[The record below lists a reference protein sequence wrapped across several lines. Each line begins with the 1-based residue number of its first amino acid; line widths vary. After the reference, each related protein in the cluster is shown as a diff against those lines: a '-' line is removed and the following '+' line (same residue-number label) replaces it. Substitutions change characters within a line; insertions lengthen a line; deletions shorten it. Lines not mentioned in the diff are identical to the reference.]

1 MLRKMRKKPTTQ
13 VLYLEKLAGEDER
26 ANNKKSHVAR
36 GMKELRAAPGA
47 ACLGCLDTHCTLA
60 SLMIMASRVKTRSS
74 EVSGVSPSCSKKGN
88 GSSSGQPGTSQERDP
103 SVDLVEKVLERVLDR
118 LSAAMDEAVDR
129 LVQRAIT
136 SMNAA
141 FEARIAAL
149 EAKFQG
155 LPAVGQHER
164 QPSDSGESN
173 STACIQNQVLRLQ
186 HSLARQE
193 HEANFVLSGVPEKE
207 VEEEPVHTVVEA
219 CKKLGVDVSA
229 SDLLEVRR
237 LGRLPQDRSRQSQVR
252 SRPLLV
258 KTTSKQTKTKILT
271 QARTKSTPDQPRT
284 LYFNEDLTKEE
295 QARRK
300 TLVPVY
306 KELRKR
312 NVKCRL
318 DRGSIVI
325 NDRMIFDHN
334 ESRGL
339 LNSNPL
345 SSTSSSQTAS
355 PPAQQSFAQVAAAT
369 ASQ

>member
-1 MLRKMRKKPTTQ
+1 MRVDKRNFQ
-13 VLYLEKLAGEDER
+13 ER
-26 ANNKKSHVAR
+26 
-36 GMKELRAAPGA
+36 
-47 ACLGCLDTHCTLA
+47 
-60 SLMIMASRVKTRSS
+60 IMASRVKTRSS

-173 STACIQNQVLRLQ
+173 STASIQNQVLRLQ

-237 LGRLPQDRSRQSQVR
+237 LGRLPRDRSRQSQVR

-306 KELRKR
+306 KVLRKR

-334 ESRGL
+334 EARGL